1 MYVCMYVCKWDG
13 LGMKWAK
20 VKGQIIFWSIP
31 IQFTYSPEVG
41 GIFYFHFCQLLIKG
55 KLLIADKS
63 HNNKVRCLVHLLL
76 QICEEIGERELSNET

>member
-55 KLLIADKS
+55 KIFDQD
-63 HNNKVRCLVHLLL
+63 CLDSG
-76 QICEEIGERELSNET
+76 QKP